1 MPGGLLFESFLVT
14 NGRRTSQ
21 RDMLSL
27 AKKCHRQNRQC
38 SADEAASLVEAERV
52 GFYFNMLSVLASRGR
67 SANRQLF
74 FLSLLAQ
81 AKGLSRTGMEVFV
94 AMNVCLAPR
103 TFDLELTTFLSTVE
117 ERERCRRTL
126 H

>member
-1 MPGGLLFESFLVT
+1 MFESFLVT

-38 SADEAASLVEAERV
+38 SADEAAPLVEAERV

-81 AKGLSRTGMEVFV
+81 AKGLSRTGMDVFA

>member
-21 RDMLSL
+21 RDMLAL
-27 AKKCHRQNRQC
+27 AKTCRREARHC
-38 SADEAASLVEAERV
+38 TAEEAAALVTAERV
-52 GFYFNMLSVLASRGR
+52 GFYFHILSVLASRGR

-81 AKGLSRTGMEVFV
+81 AKGLSRTGMEVFS

-103 TFDLELTTFLSTVE
+103 TYDLELKTFMSTVDE
-117 ERERCRRTL
+117 SERSLRAL

>member
-1 MPGGLLFESFLVT
+1 MFESFLVT

-81 AKGLSRTGMEVFV
+81 AKGLSRTGMEVFA